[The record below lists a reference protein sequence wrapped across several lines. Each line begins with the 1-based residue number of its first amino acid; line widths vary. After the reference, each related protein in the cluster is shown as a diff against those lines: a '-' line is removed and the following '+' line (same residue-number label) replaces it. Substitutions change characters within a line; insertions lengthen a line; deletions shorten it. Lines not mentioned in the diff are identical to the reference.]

1 MCISSRR
8 RYTVNDAV
16 IVFGGIIGILSA
28 LIAAAR
34 DYSSIWRRLVGF
46 VLTVAVFVVLAAMG
60 AMMGIIIREAV
71 KALR

>member
-1 MCISSRR
+1 
-8 RYTVNDAV
+8 VNDAV

-34 DYSSIWRRLVGF
+34 DYSSIWGRLVGF
-46 VLTVAVFVVLAAMG
+46 ALTVAVFVVLAAMG

>member
-1 MCISSRR
+1 M
-8 RYTVNDAV
+8 NDAV

-34 DYSSIWRRLVGF
+34 DYSSVWRRLGGF
-46 VLTVAVFVVLAAMG
+46 ILTVVLFMGLAGAG

>member
-1 MCISSRR
+1 
-8 RYTVNDAV
+8 VNDAV
-16 IVFGGIIGILSA
+16 IVFGGIIGILSG

-34 DYSSIWRRLVGF
+34 DYSSVWRRLVGF
-46 VLTVAVFVVLAAMG
+46 VLTVVVFMGLAAAG